1 MCAGNQNLNLFNEFP
16 DLNAISIKRNTVLDK
31 FYVKTSPNIINRTQ
45 GTFIS
50 SKISELNF
58 IEKAETY
65 QVPKL
70 LKKCVKLIQLV

>member
-65 QVPKL
+65 
-70 LKKCVKLIQLV
+70 